1 VQGEQAVA
9 FLRGAADGTRVVVR
23 RLLPDGMATDA
34 VGYLSGASESACV
47 VATTRG
53 LVTIEF
59 GTVIA
64 AKEVPP
70 PVPKRR

>member
-1 VQGEQAVA
+1 
-9 FLRGAADGTRVVVR
+9 
-23 RLLPDGMATDA
+23 
-34 VGYLSGASESACV
+34 V